1 MPTNDDNEAPSYLQ
15 SLRFFAH
22 TAARQLIFIESD
34 NTHLGLMCS
43 IAIGMTE
50 ISFCE
55 AIVYEGQKVKRGDE
69 LGMFHFGRSP
79 ALVFR
84 KDAGVQVDGEFKVP
98 EAALKINAPIATVP
112 LSSFSV

>member
-1 MPTNDDNEAPSYLQ
+1 
-15 SLRFFAH
+15 
-22 TAARQLIFIESD
+22 
-34 NTHLGLMCS
+34 MCS

-69 LGMFHFGRSP
+69 LGMFHFGGSSS

-98 EAALKINAPIATVP
+98 EAALKINAPIASVP
-112 LSSFSV
+112 LSSSSV